1 MFFWGKEKTV
11 QAQPPVYIIGAGVSG
26 LIAAFELEQTGHR
39 VVVLERSG
47 VVGGRVKTV
56 QAGGFDLDVGF
67 QVLLSAYPLA
77 QRYLDMEALNLRQL
91 ASGALVYAGG
101 TAHLIGDPLR
111 DWKALLPTLLAGV
124 GSIGDKLK
132 ILKLN
137 KRMKAKSIE
146 AIFMSSETTTQQ
158 YLKDFGFSPR
168 IINRF
173 FMPFLSG
180 IFLEPDLRTSSRM
193 FEFVYKMFGEGYATI
208 PEGGIGAI
216 SNQLKAKLSRT
227 EFRFNTEVS
236 GVTSDHI
243 QLASGESIP
252 HEGVIIAAPPA
263 PLLEGCKGEP
273 TSWKSCMC
281 VYFEVDRTNIPYE
294 TIALLA
300 EPRQLSNNLYAYTD
314 IASGKTV
321 LSVTTLKYAGKPDQE
336 VIGTIE
342 KEIKRFA
349 GVKRATFLHHF
360 LIPQALPD
368 RTDLRMTT
376 APEDLLVQDKV
387 VLAGDHLL
395 NGSLNAAMESGYLA
409 AQALQQQRQ
418 SAPH

>member
-1 MFFWGKEKTV
+1 ME
-11 QAQPPVYIIGAGVSG
+11 AQPPVYIIGAGVSG
-26 LIAAFELEQTGHR
+26 LIAAFELEQAGHR

-77 QRYLDMEALNLRQL
+77 QKYLDMEALNLRKL

-111 DWKALLPTLLAGV
+111 DWKVLLPTLLAGV
-124 GSIGDKLK
+124 GSIGDKLR

-146 AIFMSSETTTQQ
+146 AIFQSSETTTQQ
-158 YLKDFGFSPR
+158 YLEDFGFSPR
-168 IINRF
+168 IIDRF
-173 FMPFLSG
+173 FKPFFSG

-216 SNQLKAKLSRT
+216 SDQLKAKLSHT
-227 EFRFNTEVS
+227 DFRFNSEVT
-236 GVTSDHI
+236 GVTSDQI
-243 QLASGESIP
+243 QLASGEALP

-263 PLLEGCKGEP
+263 PLIEGHNDKRTE
-273 TSWKSCMC
+273 WKPCMC
-281 VYFEVDRTNIPYE
+281 VYFEVDRTNIPAE

-300 EPRQLSNNLYAYTD
+300 EPGQLSNNLYAYTD
-314 IASGKTV
+314 ATTGKTV
-321 LSVTTLKYAGKPDQE
+321 LSVTTLKFAGKSEQE
-336 VIGTIE
+336 VIRTIE
-342 KEIKRFA
+342 SEIKRFA
-349 GVKRATFLHHF
+349 GVGRATFIHHF
-360 LIPQALPD
+360 SIPQALPD
-368 RTDLRMTT
+368 RTGLRMTA
-376 APEDLLVQDKV
+376 APEDLVVQENV

-409 AQALQQQRQ
+409 AKALQQQRQ
-418 SAPH
+418 SAAH